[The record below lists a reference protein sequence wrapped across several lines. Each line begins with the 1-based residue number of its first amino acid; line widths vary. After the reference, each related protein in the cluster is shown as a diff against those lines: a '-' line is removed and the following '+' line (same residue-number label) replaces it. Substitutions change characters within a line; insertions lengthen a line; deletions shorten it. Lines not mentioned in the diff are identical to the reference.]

1 MRRTFFAILMSG
13 VFFTLPLYA
22 QPTIDIGQND
32 SEAQP
37 LAAAQEQPAEKVS
50 QSQAAVVENSAAV
63 EENLADKEK
72 KGLFSFLNFSF
83 MNKKDPEIV
92 KEAEEHRETFLQT
105 LTRKAEEGNVDAQL
119 SLGYMYLYGD
129 ADAGVTSDYEQAFKY
144 YSMAAAQGDNIAINN
159 LGSLYYS
166 GVGTKRNPYKAAI
179 LFAKAADQGN
189 VEAAVNLAFLYL
201 SGSGIQ
207 QDSTKAMNYFAKASS
222 QGNLTAQ
229 FVMGYAYYKGFVI
242 GQDYKKAFEL
252 MREPAKAGFDEAQY
266 NMALMYL
273 NGEGITKN
281 YGNAVKYLG
290 NSFMQGNVQA
300 MIKLADILAAGE
312 VYPKNIYQAHILY
325 NIASVRGAPQA
336 AEKRDI
342 LEQHLKINEVLQ
354 AQTEAEN
361 FKDQPKEL
369 TNYIRKTFGA
379 NIASYIDEQMPSKQT
394 APKVMPEPS
403 YAPPAAPVTINNP
416 PVQGSRP
423 LL

>member
-105 LTRKAEEGNVDAQL
+105 MTRKAEEGNVDAQL

-189 VEAAVNLAFLYL
+189 VDFLYL

>member
-72 KGLFSFLNFSF
+72 KGLYSFHNYSY

-105 LTRKAEEGNVDAQL
+105 MTRKAEEGNVDAQL

-379 NIASYIDEQMPSKQT
+379 NIAAYIDEHMPSKQT

>member
-22 QPTIDIGQND
+22 QPTIDVGQND

-37 LAAAQEQPAEKVS
+37 PAAAPEQAAEKVS
-50 QSQAAVVENSAAV
+50 QSQVAV

-105 LTRKAEEGNVDAQL
+105 MTRKAEEGNVDAQL

-379 NIASYIDEQMPSKQT
+379 NIASYIDEQMPSKQA

>member
-37 LAAAQEQPAEKVS
+37 LAAAQEQPAEKVL

-105 LTRKAEEGNVDAQL
+105 MTRKAEEGNVDAQL